1 MYEVVII
8 GTGPA
13 GISAGIYS
21 ARAKLRTL
29 IIGAGSG
36 ALGKADKIENYY
48 GFSEPISGEQ
58 LLGDGILQA
67 KNVGAEVVADQV
79 INIGY
84 EDTYVVKTNN
94 TEYKAKA
101 VIIAT
106 GSNRTAP
113 KIDGFTRFEGQGIS
127 YCALCDAFFYRGKD
141 VAVLGCCE
149 YALHEASELL
159 PVVKSVTLLTNGVAP
174 IPNIPQEINVI
185 TTKIAAFSGQET
197 LEKVLFEDGKE
208 LAVAGVFVA
217 IGVAGSSDLA
227 KKLGAET
234 EGLKIVVDENM
245 ATNLPGLYAAGDCT
259 GGVMQI
265 AKAVYEGAKAGM
277 EAIKFIRNNK

>member
-1 MYEVVII
+1 MYDVVII

-13 GISAGIYS
+13 GISAGIYT

-48 GFSEPISGEQ
+48 GFSAPISGEK

-79 INIGY
+79 ISIGF
-84 EDTYVVKTNN
+84 EDRYVVKTNN
-94 TEYKAKA
+94 LEYKAKA

-127 YCALCDAFFYRGKD
+127 YCAICDAFFYRGKD

-149 YALHEASELL
+149 YAMHEAGELL
-159 PVVKSVTLLTNGVAP
+159 PVVKSVTLLTNGAAP
-174 IPNIPQEINVI
+174 IPNIPKEINVI
-185 TTKIAAFSGQET
+185 TTKIAAFNGQET
-197 LEKVLFEDGKE
+197 LEKVRFEDGRE

-245 ATNLPGLYAAGDCT
+245 ATSLPGLYAAGDCT
-259 GGVMQI
+259 GGIMQI

-277 EAIKFIRNNK
+277 EANKFIRNSK

>member
-1 MYEVVII
+1 MYDVVII

-13 GISAGIYS
+13 GISAGIYT

-48 GFSEPISGEQ
+48 GFSAPISGEK

-79 INIGY
+79 ISIGF
-84 EDTYVVKTNN
+84 EDRYVVKTNN
-94 TEYKAKA
+94 LEYKAKA

-127 YCALCDAFFYRGKD
+127 YCAICDAFFYRGKD

-149 YALHEASELL
+149 YAMHEAGELL
-159 PVVKSVTLLTNGVAP
+159 PVVKSVTLLTNGAAP
-174 IPNIPQEINVI
+174 IPNIPKEINVI
-185 TTKIAAFSGQET
+185 TTKIAAFNGQET
-197 LEKVLFEDGKE
+197 LEKVRFEDGRE

-245 ATNLPGLYAAGDCT
+245 ATSLPGLYAAGDCT
-259 GGVMQI
+259 GGIMQI

-277 EAIKFIRNNK
+277 EAIKFIRNSK